1 MAFHENHGRNIQL
14 TNENLT
20 ASRIASYN
28 QGVVMSCK
36 TLKCEELFQ
45 VIIFFFWKLI
55 ILVLSSSVV
64 NVTRLLSL
72 ESFVYLE
79 IYQGSAP
86 KLFHLGVMKM

>member
-36 TLKCEELFQ
+36 ALKCDELFQ
-45 VIIFFFWKLI
+45 VITVFFWKLSYKLI
-55 ILVLSSSVV
+55 ILALSSNIA
-64 NVTRLLSL
+64 NVTKSSVFL
-72 ESFVYLE
+72 
-79 IYQGSAP
+79 
-86 KLFHLGVMKM
+86 